1 MLDLSKLKALE
12 LPKKEIEVEILGE
25 VQKVEISALDDESA
39 VRIAA
44 IHETGSIPEDEREIR
59 IRKEILKA
67 GVPGISD
74 DEINVLMTKA
84 GSVVTN
90 IMVEIRDLT
99 AEYAK
104 SRSDTRSEIEKN
116 SEPAEKANA
125 NA

>member
-12 LPKKEIEVEILGE
+12 LPKKEIEVEILGD

-67 GVPGISD
+67 GVPGITD

-104 SRSDTRSEIEKN
+104 SRSEARSEIEKN
-116 SEPAEKANA
+116 SDPAEKANA

>member
-67 GVPGISD
+67 GVPGITD
-74 DEINVLMTKA
+74 DEISVLMTKA
-84 GSVVTN
+84 GAVVTN

-104 SRSDTRSEIEKN
+104 SRSDARSEIEKN
-116 SEPAEKANA
+116 SEPAEKAKENA
-125 NA
+125 

>member
-12 LPKKEIEVEILGE
+12 LPKKEITVEILGE
-25 VQKVEISALDDESA
+25 EQKLEVQALDDETA

-67 GVPGISD
+67 GVPGITD
-74 DEINVLMTKA
+74 DEISVLMTKA
-84 GSVVTN
+84 GAVVTN

-104 SRSDTRSEIEKN
+104 SRSEARSEIEKN
-116 SEPAEKANA
+116 SDPAEKAKENA
-125 NA
+125 

>member
-74 DEINVLMTKA
+74 DEISVLMTKA

-104 SRSDTRSEIEKN
+104 SRSEARSEIEKN
-116 SEPAEKANA
+116 SDPAEKVNVNA
-125 NA
+125 

>member
-12 LPKKEIEVEILGE
+12 LPKKEIAIEILGE

-67 GVPGISD
+67 GVPGITD
-74 DEINVLMTKA
+74 DEISVLMTKA
-84 GSVVTN
+84 GAVVTN

-104 SRSDTRSEIEKN
+104 SRSEARSEIEKN
-116 SEPAEKANA
+116 SDPAEKANV

>member
-84 GSVVTN
+84 GAVVTN

-104 SRSDTRSEIEKN
+104 SRSEARSEIEKN
-116 SEPAEKANA
+116 SDPAEKAKENA
-125 NA
+125 

>member
-104 SRSDTRSEIEKN
+104 SRSEARSEIEKN
-116 SEPAEKANA
+116 SEPAEKAKENA
-125 NA
+125 

>member
-74 DEINVLMTKA
+74 DEIKVLMTKA
-84 GSVVTN
+84 GAVVTN

-104 SRSDTRSEIEKN
+104 SRSEARSEIEKN

>member
-84 GSVVTN
+84 GSLVTN

-104 SRSDTRSEIEKN
+104 SRSEARSEIEKN
-116 SEPAEKANA
+116 SDPAEKAKENA
-125 NA
+125 